1 MQIMNQKINLYK
13 HQDELALASFDDI
26 ILKLM
31 QKRRNNTIKSLLFC
45 GTEPTVGTT
54 SITINLALSLAQGKN
69 KILLMD
75 SDMRKLAEHKRLGET
90 PLFGLSDYLSDKA
103 TLSEIINKT
112 NINSLDFITC
122 GLSAGQSAKLLSSN
136 NLDKLIS
143 SLSQTYDFILIDTP
157 SLGAVNDAAV
167 LATLVD
173 GIFLVVELGVTLK
186 SNIRRSIQNLSGSYD
201 KILGVLINKVDK
213 PEYRVYM
220 RNYDYFQNDRYIRK

>member
-1 MQIMNQKINLYK
+1 MYQ
-13 HQDELALASFDDI
+13 HQNALLSASLDDI

-45 GTEPTVGTT
+45 GTEPSVGTT
-54 SITINLALSLAQGKN
+54 TITINLALSLAQGKN
-69 KILLMD
+69 KIVLID

-103 TLSEIINKT
+103 TMSEIINST
-112 NINSLDFITC
+112 NINNLDYITC
-122 GLSAGQSAKLLSSN
+122 CMLAGQSAKLLSSD

-143 SLSQTYDFILIDTP
+143 SLSNTYDFILIDSP

-167 LATLVD
+167 LAMLVD
-173 GIFLVVELGVTLK
+173 GVFLIVELGMTLK
-186 SNIRRSIQNLSGSYD
+186 SNITRSIQNLSGAYD

-220 RNYDYFQNDRYIRK
+220 RNYDYFQNNKYIHK